1 MGIVRPHLWFDDQAA
16 RPRGSTPS
24 VIPNTV
30 DPLRHDRATG
40 HARASPRAPSSS
52 SSSRSTAC
60 GPRSST
66 PAPRSRSTRRSRS
79 SSTAPDQAEVDH
91 YWETLTA
98 DGGRPSQCGWL
109 VDKFGV
115 SWQVVPVQ
123 LDDVMSRPDAD
134 GVARAMA
141 AMLTMGKLDIAAL
154 EAAYRGRVTDAVGGI
169 GLDGPVLT
177 IASVNV
183 NGIRAAYKR
192 GMGTWLEARKP
203 DVILLQEV
211 RATDEILA
219 DHLPAGEW
227 HLAHEASE
235 TKGRAGVAIA
245 SRLPMTAVR
254 IGLKTGVTGDS
265 GRWVEADLELP
276 AHEGAPARSITVV
289 STYLHS
295 GTLGTPSM
303 DEKYAFL
310 DHVTGR
316 LADIAEQGGYAVV
329 AGDVNIAHREAD
341 IRNWKGNLKSAG
353 FLPRER
359 AYLDRWFDDLGW
371 HDLGRELGGE
381 GPGPFTW
388 WSWRGKAFDND
399 AGWRIDY
406 QLATP
411 DLADAAVSAT
421 VDRAATYAERFS
433 DHAPVVVEYDL

>member
-1 MGIVRPHLWFDDQAA
+1 M
-16 RPRGSTPS
+16 
-24 VIPNTV
+24 
-30 DPLRHDRATG
+30 
-40 HARASPRAPSSS
+40 
-52 SSSRSTAC
+52 
-60 GPRSST
+60 
-66 PAPRSRSTRRSRS
+66 
-79 SSTAPDQAEVDH
+79 
-91 YWETLTA
+91 
-98 DGGRPSQCGWL
+98 
-109 VDKFGV
+109 
-115 SWQVVPVQ
+115 
-123 LDDVMSRPDAD
+123 
-134 GVARAMA
+134 
-141 AMLTMGKLDIAAL
+141 
-154 EAAYRGRVTDAVGGI
+154 
-169 GLDGPVLT
+169 LT

-203 DVILLQEV
+203 DVVLLQEV
-211 RATDEILA
+211 RASDEILA

-265 GRWVEADLELP
+265 GPLGGGRPGAPRARGRSGAEHHRRVHLP
-276 AHEGAPARSITVV
+276 ALRHGRDAVDGREVRVPRPRHGPAGGHRGAGRVRGRRRGREHRAPRGGHQELEGQPEVRRLPPAR
-289 STYLHS
+289 
-295 GTLGTPSM
+295 
-303 DEKYAFL
+303 A
-310 DHVTGR
+310 R
-316 LADIAEQGGYAVV
+316 
-329 AGDVNIAHREAD
+329 
-341 IRNWKGNLKSAG
+341 
-353 FLPRER
+353 LPRPLVRRPGLARPRPR
-359 AYLDRWFDDLGW
+359 A
-371 HDLGRELGGE
+371 GRR

>member
-1 MGIVRPHLWFDDQAA
+1 
-16 RPRGSTPS
+16 
-24 VIPNTV
+24 
-30 DPLRHDRATG
+30 
-40 HARASPRAPSSS
+40 
-52 SSSRSTAC
+52 
-60 GPRSST
+60 
-66 PAPRSRSTRRSRS
+66 
-79 SSTAPDQAEVDH
+79 
-91 YWETLTA
+91 
-98 DGGRPSQCGWL
+98 
-109 VDKFGV
+109 
-115 SWQVVPVQ
+115 
-123 LDDVMSRPDAD
+123 
-134 GVARAMA
+134 
-141 AMLTMGKLDIAAL
+141 ML
-154 EAAYRGRVTDAVGGI
+154 
-169 GLDGPVLT
+169 LDGPVLT

-192 GMGTWLEARKP
+192 GMGAWLEARTP
-203 DVILLQEV
+203 DVVLLQEV
-211 RATDEILA
+211 RASDEILA

-295 GTLGTPSM
+295 ATVGTPSM
-303 DEKYAFL
+303 EDKYAFL

-341 IRNWKGNLKSAG
+341 LRNWKGNLKSAG

-411 DLADAAVSAT
+411 DLADAAVRAT